1 MAMLLASNIDSYRG
15 VDYARRAVAG
25 MNIVVCVKQVP
36 DTAVE
41 RTLKPGDGTLDR
53 ASLDGLINELDE
65 YAIEEG
71 LKIAEAHGGEVTI
84 LSMGPAKASE
94 SIRKA
99 LSMGADKAVHVVDDG
114 LAGSD
119 ALATSAALAAALTS
133 VGFDLVILGSES
145 TDARTGVVP
154 AMVAERLG
162 VPQLTLASKVDID
175 GSSVTIRRVTDDGY
189 AVVSASLPA
198 VVSVVEKIN
207 EPRYPT
213 FKGIMAAKKKPV
225 QTLTLADLS
234 VDASSVGLAN
244 AATAVA
250 DFAARPPRQAGVVVK
265 DEGDGGAKAAGFLAE
280 RKFI

>member
-1 MAMLLASNIDSYRG
+1 
-15 VDYARRAVAG
+15 

-41 RTLKPGDGTLDR
+41 RTLTPGTGTLDR
-53 ASLDGLINELDE
+53 ETPDGLINELDE

-84 LSMGPAKASE
+84 LSMGPGKASE

-99 LSMGADKAVHVVDDG
+99 LSMGADKAIHVSDEA

-119 ALATSAALAAALTS
+119 ALATSLVLAEVLKQA
-133 VGFDLVILGSES
+133 GFDLVIMGSES
-145 TDARTGVVP
+145 TDARTGVLP
-154 AMVAERLG
+154 AMLAERLG
-162 VPQLTLASKVDID
+162 VPQLTLASQVDIS
-175 GSSVTIRRVTDDGY
+175 GSDVSIRRVTDDGY
-189 AVVSASLPA
+189 ATVTGPLPA

-207 EPRYPT
+207 EPRYPS

-225 QTLTLADLS
+225 QTLALADIS
-234 VDASSVGLAN
+234 VDADAVGLAGS
-244 AATAVA
+244 ATAVA
-250 DFAARPPRQAGVVVK
+250 DFAARPPRAAGQVVK
-265 DEGDGGAKAAGFLAE
+265 DEGDGGATVAAFLAD

>member
-1 MAMLLASNIDSYRG
+1 
-15 VDYARRAVAG
+15 

-41 RTLKPGDGTLDR
+41 RTLTPGAGTLDR
-53 ASLDGLINELDE
+53 DTPDGLINELDE

-99 LSMGADKAVHVVDDG
+99 LSMGADKAIHISDEA

-119 ALATSAALAAALTS
+119 TLATSLVLAEALKQA
-133 VGFDLVILGSES
+133 GFDLVILGSES
-145 TDARTGVVP
+145 TDARTGVLP
-154 AMVAERLG
+154 AMLAERLG

-175 GSSVTIRRVTDDGY
+175 GQSVTIRRVTDDGY
-189 AVVSASLPA
+189 AVVTGSLPA

-207 EPRYPT
+207 EPRYPS

-225 QTLTLADLS
+225 QTLALADLS
-234 VDASSVGLAN
+234 IDADAVGLAGSW
-244 AATAVA
+244 TSVA
-250 DFAARPPRQAGVVVK
+250 DFAAKPPRAAGTVVK
-265 DEGDGGAKAAGFLAE
+265 DEGDGGAKVAAFLAE

>member
-1 MAMLLASNIDSYRG
+1 
-15 VDYARRAVAG
+15 

-41 RTLKPGDGTLDR
+41 RTLKLGDGTLDR

-84 LSMGPAKASE
+84 LSMGPAKAAE

-99 LSMGADKAVHVVDDG
+99 LSMGADKAVHVTDDG

-119 ALATSAALAAALTS
+119 ALETSLAIGEALKV
-133 VGFDLVILGSES
+133 VGFDLVVFGSES

-162 VPQLTLASKVDID
+162 VPQLTLAGKVDVS
-175 GSSVTIRRVTDDGY
+175 GSEVTIRRVADDGY
-189 AVVSASLPA
+189 EVVTGSLPA

-225 QTLTLADLS
+225 QTLT
-234 VDASSVGLAN
+234 
-244 AATAVA
+244 
-250 DFAARPPRQAGVVVK
+250 
-265 DEGDGGAKAAGFLAE
+265 
-280 RKFI
+280 